1 LQILFHLVCSF
12 PFSPT
17 HATAPAVP
25 VADAMMAA

>member
-1 LQILFHLVCSF
+1 LHILFHRVWEF

-25 VADAMMAA
+25 VADAITAA